1 MKIVGLVA
9 RIALLAV
16 FVGAGGN
23 RVFGTQQQ
31 VMEFVVYGY
40 PDWLRVV
47 TGVVQII
54 GVLLLWFRETRMI
67 GAILV
72 FPVIIGAAFTYWRYD
87 DALALLY
94 PAGWLVLLMF
104 AVWPCMKSAGPARPD
119 A

>member
-47 TGVVQII
+47 TGVIQVI
-54 GVLLLWFRETRMI
+54 GVLLLWFRETRLI
-67 GAILV
+67 GAVLV
-72 FPVIIGAAFTYWRYD
+72 LLVIIGAALTYWRYD

-94 PAGWLVLLMF
+94 PAGWLVLLML
-104 AVWPCMKSAGPARPD
+104 AVWPCGKSAGLARPE